1 MSWLVW
7 MGPLLIMGFLGSW
20 HCALMCG
27 PLTCNYRKQQDFL
40 SYQIGRLISYLA
52 IGLTLFYGLKFFLD
66 VESRPVKLF
75 FSLVLG
81 VLFIL
86 FGLAQM
92 DFLNIKKWSFKY
104 YKIQYKIIEKNKE
117 IAQRFPIV
125 LGLLT
130 GFFPCGWLYS
140 FLFLSSQMKTVNES
154 LLVVF
159 IFWLTALP
167 AFMALTGFI
176 NHLIKASPV
185 SHQRISGFV
194 LLLSGVLSIVG
205 HWSEIIFNLN

>member
-1 MSWLVW
+1 
-7 MGPLLIMGFLGSW
+7 
-20 HCALMCG
+20 
-27 PLTCNYRKQQDFL
+27 
-40 SYQIGRLISYLA
+40 
-52 IGLTLFYGLKFFLD
+52 
-66 VESRPVKLF
+66 
-75 FSLVLG
+75 
-81 VLFIL
+81 
-86 FGLAQM
+86 M